1 MQEIVIETRELEL
14 SPIRTESGSSDTIV
28 PPLPSTAPKCI
39 DLFAGAGGFSLGAI
53 QAGVNVIGALEINKK
68 AADTYALNIS
78 KFAGKTV
85 PIINADILPLEP
97 EDALAKWGV
106 AAGECD
112 IIIGGPPCQGF
123 SSHRINNQG
132 VGDPRNELLSR
143 YFDYVKKIRPRVFLV
158 ENVPGLLWPR
168 HADYLENFYS
178 MGENADYELYPPV
191 VLNACDYGVPQN
203 RKRVFILGIDKK
215 RPFSITWPP
224 CPTHVAP
231 NTPDHIRN
239 GRPFWLNASEVFG
252 KAPLEDPNDKHMNH
266 TEVLIELFKKTPING
281 GSRSDS
287 GRVLKCHSGHG
298 GHNDVYGRINPLKP
312 GPTMTTACINP
323 SKGRFVHP
331 TENHGITLRQAARF
345 QTFPDN
351 FIFSGG
357 LMAAG
362 EQIGNAVPILLG
374 QAIIEKISQALVQ
387 AS

>member
-1 MQEIVIETRELEL
+1 MIETRELEL